1 MSALANAFTK
11 NREIFTM
18 KTVFSVGIAL
28 FSMVFL
34 GCTACD
40 QNRKT
45 SESQRSLPANP
56 ALVDACFEECMQ
68 ANQMRATSIENIES
82 DCKRSCADP

>member
-18 KTVFSVGIAL
+18 KTVFAGGIAL
-28 FSMVFL
+28 ISMVFL
-34 GCTACD
+34 GCTACE

-45 SESQRSLPANP
+45 SAPQRSLPAKP

-68 ANQMRATSIENIES
+68 ANQMRATAVEVIES
-82 DCKRSCADP
+82 DCKRSCATP